1 MLITA
6 IEKFPRQILFAAAE
20 RKEETKKH
28 SILGAM
34 AAATAQSEP
43 AGSPS
48 INTLLE
54 TITSCLSGTGSSLPK
69 ASKDGPTDSSIEPP
83 QDGISLLDTK
93 SELLLSYLHNLVF
106 LTIFQLRNLSSDDA
120 DANESLRED
129 IVKKLAEL
137 RVYLERGVRPL
148 EGRLKYQVE
157 KVVKAADDAE
167 RDGHGTPATGKS
179 KTKKAPKSDSEDESG
194 SEDASDSD
202 EEEDEDEEDE
212 EDIDEMAYR
221 PNVSAFSKGVEPQ
234 AKPDKSAAKQT
245 PSDGI
250 YRPPK
255 IMPTALPTTERR
267 ERQDRRPQRS
277 NVIDEFVNA
286 EMSSAPTMEA
296 SIGSTIRSGGRHSR
310 SQKEKEKDDER
321 QAYEETNFVRL
332 PKLSK
337 KEKAKEKGRRGPES
351 TFGGEDWRGLTEG
364 ADRIA
369 KLTAKSKGS
378 GGALE
383 KSRKRK
389 GVEDMPRSDGAGVG
403 QIFEKRRKKVD
414 SWKR

>member
-1 MLITA
+1 
-6 IEKFPRQILFAAAE
+6 
-20 RKEETKKH
+20 
-28 SILGAM
+28 
-34 AAATAQSEP
+34 
-43 AGSPS
+43 
-48 INTLLE
+48 
-54 TITSCLSGTGSSLPK
+54 
-69 ASKDGPTDSSIEPP
+69 
-83 QDGISLLDTK
+83 
-93 SELLLSYLHNLVF
+93 
-106 LTIFQLRNLSSDDA
+106 
-120 DANESLRED
+120 
-129 IVKKLAEL
+129 
-137 RVYLERGVRPL
+137 
-148 EGRLKYQVE
+148 
-157 KVVKAADDAE
+157 
-167 RDGHGTPATGKS
+167 
-179 KTKKAPKSDSEDESG
+179 
-194 SEDASDSD
+194 
-202 EEEDEDEEDE
+202 
-212 EDIDEMAYR
+212 MAYR